1 MAISRGPS
9 TVIVVVVIIII
20 IIVSFIGKII
30 SEYINIIAGTAQ
42 AMWTKVVSVHMYTLY
57 KLI

>member
-9 TVIVVVVIIII
+9 TVIVVVVIII

-42 AMWTKVVSVHMYTLY
+42 AMWTKVVSIHMYTLY